1 MPRRPGKTQSATATA
16 TTKESKYSSSTTS
29 ASAPVPATSSA
40 AVRER
45 KPAVA
50 AAEKRSGTTTSPT
63 NKPDS
68 SSSSSSD
75 GLAPLGE
82 PAAMPPSW
90 TVRNRWIVFAVAS
103 GACAAFNG
111 VFAKLTTN
119 ELSTHIARGISGL
132 FGLTHLEG
140 VVEVVVRA
148 SFFGLNLAFNGVM
161 WTLFTQALAK
171 GNSTTQ
177 VSIMNTSTNF
187 VITAL
192 LGLAIFSESLPPLW
206 WVGAALLVAGNVVIG
221 RGTHDESGEAAAADT
236 LGDDG
241 GEYRDDEHRG
251 NDNDCDV
258 ESAAEL
264 GRATGVTTQ
273 VEGILPVEKDDEDED
288 FALIGD
294 LS

>member
-1 MPRRPGKTQSATATA
+1 MARTRKTQSAAAAATA
-16 TTKESKYSSSTTS
+16 TTSTFSTITSS
-29 ASAPVPATSSA
+29 ASAPVPATSS
-40 AVRER
+40 VRQR

-50 AAEKRSGTTTSPT
+50 GPERKGTSAKPHSGDGPAPSEDNDAAG
-63 NKPDS
+63 DS
-68 SSSSSSD
+68 T
-75 GLAPLGE
+75 
-82 PAAMPPSW
+82 AMPSW
-90 TVRNRWIVFAVAS
+90 TARNRWIVFAVAS

-119 ELSTHIARGISGL
+119 ELSTHIARGISRL

-206 WVGAALLVAGNVVIG
+206 WVGAALLVAGNVIIG
-221 RGTHDESGEAAAADT
+221 RGKQEESSETAAAILD
-236 LGDDG
+236 GD
-241 GEYRDDEHRG
+241 EYHDDEDD
-251 NDNDCDV
+251 DNDHDA

-264 GRATGVTTQ
+264 GRGTSVASQ

-294 LS
+294 L